1 MELLFNL
8 IFLILQGMRIF
19 LVLGALLPM
28 ILPAD
33 NVFRIGLTRI
43 VEPVLR
49 PFRRIIKPI
58 SGFDFT
64 PFVLYLLL
72 IVVVAL
78 IRRFLVPLAIK

>member
-1 MELLFNL
+1 MELLFLL
-8 IFLILQGMRIF
+8 IFSILQGMRIF

-33 NVFRIGLTRI
+33 NVFRIGIARI

-49 PFRRIIKPI
+49 PFRKIIKPI

-64 PFVLYLLL
+64 SFVLYLLL
-72 IVVVAL
+72 IGLESL